1 MIGMKKADEKTI
13 KVTFPEDYRNKELAG
28 KEVEFKIKLH
38 DIKVKKD
45 VQIDDELAKKLLG
58 DENSTLEK
66 LEKEVEEQI
75 RSEKMTKLY
84 NDELKPKL
92 VEVLVEKFEFDLP
105 ESVVSQEVDLAL
117 QNKVQQMKEEE
128 IAELRDNEEKVKEL
142 REELRADAAKS
153 VKATFIVDALAK
165 KEGVEVTDQE
175 MMQTIYYEAMSM
187 GQDPQQTFE
196 YYKNQNLLPAIKMAM
211 IEDRLLTKLLN
222 DKNEKNRDQEDNT
235 EKEES

>member
-1 MIGMKKADEKTI
+1 MT
-13 KVTFPEDYRNKELAG
+13 NL
-28 KEVEFKIKLH
+28 L
-38 DIKVKKD
+38 
-45 VQIDDELAKKLLG
+45 KKLLG

-75 RSEKMTKLY
+75 KSEKMTKLY

-92 VEVLVEKFEFDLP
+92 VEALVEKFEFDLP
-105 ESVVSQEVDLAL
+105 ESVVSQEVELAL
-117 QNKVQQMKEEE
+117 RNKVQQMNEEE
-128 IAELRDNEEKVKEL
+128 IAELRDNEEKVNEL

-175 MMQTIYYEAMSM
+175 MMQTIFYEAMSM

-196 YYKNQNLLPAIKMAM
+196 YYKKQNLLPAIKMAM

-222 DKNEKNRDQEDNT
+222 DKNEKNKDQQENT
-235 EKEES
+235 EKEEA

>member
-1 MIGMKKADEKTI
+1 MMNL
-13 KVTFPEDYRNKELAG
+13 P
-28 KEVEFKIKLH
+28 
-38 DIKVKKD
+38 
-45 VQIDDELAKKLLG
+45 KKLLG
-58 DENSTLEK
+58 DENSNLEK

-92 VEVLVEKFEFDLP
+92 VEALVEKFEFDLP
-105 ESVVSQEVDLAL
+105 ESVVSQEVELAL
-117 QNKVQQMKEEE
+117 RNKVQQMSEDE
-128 IAELRDNEEKVKEL
+128 IAELRDNEEKVNEL

-165 KEGVEVTDQE
+165 KEGIEVTDQE
-175 MMQTIYYEAMSM
+175 MMQTIFYEAMSM

-196 YYKNQNLLPAIKMAM
+196 YYKKQNLLPAIKMAM

-222 DKNEKNRDQEDNT
+222 DKNEKNKDQEENT
-235 EKEES
+235 EKEEA

>member
-1 MIGMKKADEKTI
+1 MKKADEKTI